1 MSKTKEEKK
10 IFVLDTNVLIMDPLA
25 FRHMG
30 EHDVVIPLVVI
41 TEVDKLKSKPT
52 PTAVSARQV
61 SANLDAYFCSDLYKD
76 GVSLGEG
83 KGKLSIYNIKEL
95 HPEVKKMFKEDSPDN
110 RIISVAL
117 YLTEKMAKN
126 GKTSKKQPKKE
137 DTDVSVVFVTNDTN
151 LRFKAG
157 ALGIKVE
164 KYRNNTFQD
173 VDSIYSGVKNINL
186 SKELEMKL
194 KKGAGQLDYSLFK
207 KNITV
212 ETNPNP
218 YEFFL
223 LHARNEKVDRKSV
236 V

>member
-137 DTDVSVVFVTNDTN
+137 DT
-151 LRFKAG
+151 
-157 ALGIKVE
+157 GIC
-164 KYRNNTFQD
+164 
-173 VDSIYSGVKNINL
+173 
-186 SKELEMKL
+186 
-194 KKGAGQLDYSLFK
+194 SLCD
-207 KNITV
+207 
-212 ETNPNP
+212 E
-218 YEFFL
+218 
-223 LHARNEKVDRKSV
+223 
-236 V
+236 